1 MVMMKNRMIW
11 AISLMSCLFVATAC
25 QNDDIEYPD
34 FEYQTVYFAKQT
46 PIRTITL
53 GDDEYPRDLDNA
65 HQCEIYA
72 VVGGMNTNKRER
84 KIEITVDN
92 SLCEGLFFSD
102 GRPVKAMPSEYYS
115 LSSHTITI
123 PKDEIM
129 APVTVQLTD
138 AFFADPTTTEV
149 TYVIPVRMVSATD
162 SILRDRDYTLYAIN
176 YKNKYHGCWLSRGVD
191 EIQVT
196 DSATKTVNR
205 MPQYWEKAD
214 LVYLTTDAL
223 QKSRYQ
229 VSTSLYSYETN
240 GKLSVGLKACDL
252 ILHFDDNEHVTVTTD
267 TPGCSVTGSGQWTR
281 QGEKKA
287 WGDKDRDQLKL
298 EYEVTYNYE
307 SNGKPVTKSIKTT
320 ETLVMRDRQSKLE
333 TFMLQK

>member
-1 MVMMKNRMIW
+1 MKNRMIW
-11 AISLMSCLFVATAC
+11 AICLIGCLFVTSAC
-25 QNDDIEYPD
+25 ENSDVEFPD

-65 HQCEIYA
+65 HQCQIYA
-72 VVGGMNTNKRER
+72 VLGGMNTNKRER

-92 SLCEGLFFSD
+92 SLCDGLAFSD
-102 GRPVKAMPSEYYS
+102 GSPVKAMPSEYYS

-123 PKDEIM
+123 PKGEIM

-138 AFFADPTTTEV
+138 AFFADPATTEV

-162 SILRDRDYTLYAIN
+162 SILSGRDYTLYAVN

-191 EIQVT
+191 EVNVT
-196 DSATKTVNR
+196 DSATLTFNR

-223 QKSRYQ
+223 QESRYQ
-229 VSTSLYSYETN
+229 VSAKLYSYDAK
-240 GKLSVGLKACDL
+240 GKLSVDNKACDL
-252 ILHFDDNEHVTVTTD
+252 ILSFDDNDHVTITTD
-267 TPGCSVTGSGQWTR
+267 TPGCTATGSGQWTR

-287 WGDKDRDQLKL
+287 WGDQDRDQLKL
-298 EYEVTYNYE
+298 EYEVTYSYE
-307 SNGKPVTKSIKTT
+307 SDGKPVTKSVKTT

-333 TFMLQK
+333 NFTLQK

>member
-1 MVMMKNRMIW
+1 MKNRMIW
-11 AISLMSCLFVATAC
+11 AICLIGCLFVTSAC
-25 QNDDIEYPD
+25 ENSDVEFPD

-65 HQCEIYA
+65 HQCQIYA
-72 VVGGMNTNKRER
+72 VLGGMNTNKRER

-92 SLCEGLFFSD
+92 SLCDGLAFSD
-102 GRPVKAMPSEYYS
+102 GSPVKAMPSEYYS

-123 PKDEIM
+123 PKGEIM
-129 APVTVQLTD
+129 GPVTVQLTD
-138 AFFADPTTTEV
+138 AFFADPATTEV

-162 SILRDRDYTLYAIN
+162 SILSGRDYTLYAVN
-176 YKNKYHGCWLSRGVD
+176 YKNKYHSCWLSRGVD
-191 EIQVT
+191 EVNVT
-196 DSATKTVNR
+196 DSATLTFNR

-223 QKSRYQ
+223 QESRYQ
-229 VSTSLYSYETN
+229 VSANLYSYDAK
-240 GKLSVGLKACDL
+240 GKLSVDNKACDL
-252 ILHFDDNEHVTVTTD
+252 ILSFDDNDHVTITTD
-267 TPGCSVTGSGQWTR
+267 TPGCTATGSGQWTR

-287 WGDKDRDQLKL
+287 WGDQDRDQLKL
-298 EYEVTYNYE
+298 EYEVTYSYE
-307 SNGKPVTKSIKTT
+307 SDGKPVTKSVKTT

-333 TFMLQK
+333 NFTLQK